1 VATTATWTAVMV
13 EEEEAGVGV
22 VEETTKNAPDE
33 ISPDVLIHGRGVTV
47 DASWGHIYGPVD
59 ITVRRGGVTVLV
71 GQGGRGRTALLLT
84 LAGRMK
90 PTGGSLSAFGDDT
103 SVRRLFDNA
112 AIAFVSEV
120 DGTEQTI
127 RVSDVVTEQLRWGA
141 PWHQWVRPGTEED
154 LERIC
159 RPVFG
164 PLSLPR
170 MDAMVEELPELT
182 AALFRIAVANVR
194 KPPLLVV
201 GGIDNLTSIA
211 GARHLLDRL
220 VALGEHQ
227 TVITADVNGVARDE
241 LRDVIDVPNLTDREF
256 AALEKEAIAP

>member
-1 VATTATWTAVMV
+1 MSDHMRASSSTEAEVA
-13 EEEEAGVGV
+13 VGDILL
-22 VEETTKNAPDE
+22 EGKGL
-33 ISPDVLIHGRGVTV
+33 SV

-59 ITVRRGGVTVLV
+59 VTVRRGGVTVLV

-90 PTGGSLSAFGDDT
+90 PTDGSLFAFGE
-103 SVRRLFDNA
+103 RRGAQHLFENA
-112 AIAFVSEV
+112 TIAFVGEV
-120 DGTEQTI
+120 DGIEQTI
-127 RVSDVVTEQLRWGA
+127 RVSDIVTEQIRWSA
-141 PWHQWVRPGTEED
+141 PWYRWVAPATDED

-164 PLSLPR
+164 DLTLPS

-201 GGIDNLTSIA
+201 GGIDNLTGISA
-211 GARHLLDRL
+211 SRHLLDRL
-220 VALGEHQ
+220 IALGREQ
-227 TVITADVNGVARDE
+227 TVITADVNGVT
-241 LRDVIDVPNLTDREF
+241 LRDGIREAIEVPNLTDREF
-256 AALEKEAIAP
+256 AALEREAMSA